1 MPYTLFSIVYC
12 ILDYLYMLF
21 CTQFEVSV
29 FLHNHS
35 LTATKL
41 LNILTMRKITLALID
56 ERRAMYTFCLK
67 QKHTIPIFAQ
77 KVTTE

>member
-1 MPYTLFSIVYC
+1 
-12 ILDYLYMLF
+12 MLF

-29 FLHNHS
+29 FLRNYS

-41 LNILTMRKITLALID
+41 LNILTLRKFTLALID
-56 ERRAMYTFCLK
+56 EHRAMYTFCLK
-67 QKHTIPIFAQ
+67 QKHTILVFAQ